1 MVPGYSPFKIDKL
14 LLEHV
19 GLPQVLDISVHLV
32 NFFGWMSQGSHCEQL
47 LLFALFY
54 QSAPSCL
61 KVGGGGGGGVG
72 WPKIL
77 VSAPVPLELI
87 LTGFDWV
94 GSGPWG
100 FGFWDG
106 P

>member
-1 MVPGYSPFKIDKL
+1 M
-14 LLEHV
+14 
-19 GLPQVLDISVHLV
+19 
-32 NFFGWMSQGSHCEQL
+32 
-47 LLFALFY
+47 
-54 QSAPSCL
+54 L
-61 KVGGGGGGGVG
+61 KSYRVGGGVG

-94 GSGPWG
+94 GAGPWG

-106 P
+106 A

>member
-1 MVPGYSPFKIDKL
+1 MLKSW
-14 LLEHV
+14 
-19 GLPQVLDISVHLV
+19 
-32 NFFGWMSQGSHCEQL
+32 GW
-47 LLFALFY
+47 
-54 QSAPSCL
+54 
-61 KVGGGGGGGVG
+61 GGGWWVVG

-94 GSGPWG
+94 RAGPRG

-106 P
+106 A